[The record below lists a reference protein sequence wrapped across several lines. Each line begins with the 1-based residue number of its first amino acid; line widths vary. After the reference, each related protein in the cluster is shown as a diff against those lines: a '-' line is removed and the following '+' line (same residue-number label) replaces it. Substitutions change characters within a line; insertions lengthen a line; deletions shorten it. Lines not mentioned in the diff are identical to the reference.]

1 MKSNHS
7 TAKIEPCVDKR
18 LKKVFLEH
26 SLITNEDLNK
36 VKLLYPVKNC
46 LENFLFSQNMPED
59 EILEEIKKC
68 LQELATVNEYNIEET
83 NQLKRLIAND
93 LRLISLKESLEK
105 VDQQVKKSA

>member
-1 MKSNHS
+1 
-7 TAKIEPCVDKR
+7 
-18 LKKVFLEH
+18 
-26 SLITNEDLNK
+26 
-36 VKLLYPVKNC
+36 
-46 LENFLFSQNMPED
+46 MPED

-105 VDQQVKKSA
+105 VDQQVKILMTLK